1 MDCPHDEHAR
11 RRREE
16 CRLNGCTVTDLTHE
30 QEVGI
35 LTQRTAHSIGKGSK
49 IPPLFPLTEKGTICG
64 KNIFDG
70 ILKCDDMEG
79 TRMVDRINERGK
91 RCRLACPRRSAE
103 QYEPIP
109 HLKSRTHGRR
119 HTDLI
124 GRHDALRQET
134 QGKSHPLLRPI
145 KVSSKPPSLPVPRG
159 IDILH
164 RKKSALRIREHL
176 TGTRLH
182 QCRCGNEILRHQHA
196 VTAQLYLL
204 MRCRMEIRGIHC
216 HHAAQQFLPRVRF
229 IHRVHAPPPL
239 TSSPL
244 R

>member
-1 MDCPHDEHAR
+1 
-11 RRREE
+11 
-16 CRLNGCTVTDLTHE
+16 
-30 QEVGI
+30 
-35 LTQRTAHSIGKGSK
+35 
-49 IPPLFPLTEKGTICG
+49 
-64 KNIFDG
+64 
-70 ILKCDDMEG
+70 
-79 TRMVDRINERGK
+79 MVDRIDECGK
-91 RCRLACPRRSAE
+91 RRRLSCSRRSAKE
-103 QYEPIP
+103 HESIP
-109 HLKSRTHGRR
+109 HLQRR
-119 HTDLI
+119 AHSKRHADLV
-124 GRHDALRQET
+124 GCHDALRQET

-176 TGTRLH
+176 TGTSLH
-182 QCRCGNEILRHQHA
+182 QCRCGDEILRHQHA